1 MKSAGAT
8 REMEEKEIPVT
19 IRKIVLNIEMLKIQR
34 KSFKA
39 FPKTTYLC
47 LRHRIGRM
55 GLG

>member
-1 MKSAGAT
+1 
-8 REMEEKEIPVT
+8 MEEKEIPVT